1 MLYISKI
8 ENSELHIKIMEANNA
23 HGLIIKI
30 RIDKDTINIFRNLY
44 FNIHKN
50 INFENTLND
59 IVIEYKDNNI
69 RFISDTFEYKI
80 NKNNEIIE
88 LIDKTVTNLMI
99 YSLEIDSPK
108 SKFDNFIM

>member
-8 ENSELHIKIMEANNA
+8 ENNELHIKIMETNNA

-30 RIDKDTINIFRNLY
+30 KIDKDTTNIFRNLY

-50 INFENTLND
+50 INFESTLSN
-59 IVIEYKDNNI
+59 VFIEYKDNNI
-69 RFISDTFEYKI
+69 RFVSDTFEYKI

-99 YSLEIDSPK
+99 YSLDVDSPK
-108 SKFDNFIM
+108 SKYDNFIM